1 MQPKQLAPPLGTG
14 MLIQAPLPSWNIES
28 RDLLLVM
35 DGKGS
40 TQCYRMVDEQVAF
53 KAHPFGRWQS
63 LAPAQLLQHLWV
75 GTLVSDWIR
84 RRSRFSPA
92 NAAASTLAQKRA
104 KPAPALVL
112 PQR

>member
-1 MQPKQLAPPLGTG
+1 
-14 MLIQAPLPSWNIES
+14 MLMQAPLPSWNIES
-28 RDLLLVM
+28 RDLLLLM

-40 TQCYRMVDEQVAF
+40 TQCYRMVNEQVEF
-53 KAHPFGRWQS
+53 KANPFGPWQS

-84 RRSRFSPA
+84 RRSRFCPTE
-92 NAAASTLAQKRA
+92 AAASNLAQKRA